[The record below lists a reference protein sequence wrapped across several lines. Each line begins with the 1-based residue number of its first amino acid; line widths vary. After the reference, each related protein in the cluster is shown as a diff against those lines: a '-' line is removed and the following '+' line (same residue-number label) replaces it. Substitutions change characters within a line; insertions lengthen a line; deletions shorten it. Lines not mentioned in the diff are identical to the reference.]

1 MNEKQIFVEYVSP
14 FDVETTVEKLTTASI
29 QKEWM
34 KYEVHNLQQ
43 TLAKTGKEMRPVQ
56 VIEICKPDYSGY
68 MLEKDNERFATII
81 MMPCRISVYEK
92 EDGKTYVSLLNMA
105 AMVTGL
111 SESADEVIRKASKET
126 FEIVE
131 SVIGII

>member
-14 FDVETTVEKLTTASI
+14 FDVETTFEKLTAASVK
-29 QKEWM
+29 KEWM
-34 KYEVHNLQQ
+34 KYDVHNLQQ
-43 TLAKTGKEMRPVQ
+43 SLAKSGKEMRPMQ

-68 MLEKDNERFATII
+68 MLEKDNERFASII

-92 EDGKTYVSLLNMA
+92 EDGKTYVSLLNMS

-111 SESADEVIRKASKET
+111 LPSTNEVLRDASQET
-126 FEIVE
+126 FDIVK
-131 SVIGII
+131 SVIGSF